1 MQIAENGHLLISGM
15 RLIGIQ
21 GVVVVGDA
29 ELAVGP
35 HQSLVQHLFFFI
47 AHIRYQEAKEDQ

>member
-1 MQIAENGHLLISGM
+1 MQIAKNGHLLISGM

-29 ELAVGP
+29 KLAVGLD
-35 HQSLVQHLFFFI
+35 QGLVQHLFFFI